1 MYDYD
6 DEIKKK
12 KEIVLILDGYEQG
25 LEISKRIKDIFSD
38 WEIKEI
44 FWDQEK
50 ENFFSIE
57 GTKKNLEPFLL
68 STNLV
73 VNLLDQDNTKE
84 KLIEVEEIL
93 IALKIPRIKNS
104 LKTESL
110 FSSSLGQ
117 KIIFENKKIKSPV
130 FEKIFEKNMTE
141 IFQTFP
147 QPAKKHKNFIE
158 EEILGEKIELLIFKD
173 DEKKVFCLNSG
184 VSLEHSNLAKSIFTK
199 LNLERFAIMNFI
211 FSKTRG
217 LYLIN
222 IETNLEILLK
232 NDGKNLRKI
241 KKLL

>member
-6 DEIKKK
+6 NKINKK
-12 KEIVLILDGYEQG
+12 KEITLILDGYEQG
-25 LEISKRIKDIFSD
+25 IEISKRIKDIFLD
-38 WEIKEI
+38 WKIKEI

-50 ENFFSIE
+50 GNFFSLE
-57 GTKKNLEPFLL
+57 GAKKNLESFLL
-68 STNLV
+68 SSNLV
-73 VNLLDQDNTKE
+73 INLLDQDANKE
-84 KLIEVEEIL
+84 KLEEVEEIL
-93 IALKIPRIKNS
+93 VALKIPRIKNS
-104 LKTESL
+104 LKTEIL

-130 FEKIFEKNMTE
+130 FEKISKKNITE

-147 QPAKKHKNFIE
+147 QPAQKYKNFVV
-158 EEILGEKIELLIFKD
+158 EEIIGKKIELLIFKN
-173 DEKKVFCLNSG
+173 DEKKVFCLNSEI
-184 VSLEHSNLAKSIFTK
+184 SLEHNNLAKSIFIE
-199 LNLERFAIMNFI
+199 LNLERFAVMNFI
-211 FSKTRG
+211 FSETRG